1 MRGFSDFSGFCCL
14 NDRILLHA
22 FGKDE
27 GAAALR
33 YAREAGDADKDRILV
48 LCDGEAE
55 EIIEKAQG
63 YVPDTVNI
71 YRAAAFSLVWKNAPA
86 AFSRSL
92 LTDPSVGKKVTIA
105 FYGSDAYTLEIFKAL
120 VSTYIEIR
128 RTPCG
133 VKAEKIKY
141 VFFADKG
148 EREKLKGLPY
158 FSAGKALEE
167 AKGKAGYYELPSQ
180 LAEISVKESDDGDCF
195 KDAFVWAVV
204 AGGRERAEKVAAEL
218 KEKGLEHAV
227 FYAGKKDCGRDGLY
241 EFDASDDCAGFY
253 LKMLLIAFSRDT
265 LYDSLKGGDPNALL
279 AEKRK
284 KWKEGAKLKV
294 KRDSNLYAALALRG
308 LLLSLGFD
316 CKEGAKSDLS
326 AFNAVYD
333 EGNPRTIDNDGTVYY
348 DNAVCAKDS
357 LRTHIAFREHLRWNE
372 YMFACGVGPASKEE
386 HAARDK
392 NGLLAEGKH
401 VNVTTW
407 KGLEDY
413 RKVEAKR
420 KGTDEESTDVQ
431 RYDFQLADGAADM
444 LASAGYA
451 ITEIRGRK
459 I

>member
-1 MRGFSDFSGFCCL
+1 M

-71 YRAAAFSLVWKNAPA
+71 YRAVAFSLVWKNAPA

-141 VFFADKG
+141 VFFADKD

-195 KDAFVWAVV
+195 KNAFVWAVV

-218 KEKGLEHAV
+218 KEKDWSTPCSTQGTKTAEGTA
-227 FYAGKKDCGRDGLY
+227 Y
-241 EFDASDDCAGFY
+241 
-253 LKMLLIAFSRDT
+253 M
-265 LYDSLKGGDPNALL
+265 SL
-279 AEKRK
+279 
-284 KWKEGAKLKV
+284 
-294 KRDSNLYAALALRG
+294 
-308 LLLSLGFD
+308 
-316 CKEGAKSDLS
+316 
-326 AFNAVYD
+326 
-333 EGNPRTIDNDGTVYY
+333 T
-348 DNAVCAKDS
+348 
-357 LRTHIAFREHLRWNE
+357 LRTTARGFILRC
-372 YMFACGVGPASKEE
+372 F
-386 HAARDK
+386 
-392 NGLLAEGKH
+392 
-401 VNVTTW
+401 
-407 KGLEDY
+407 
-413 RKVEAKR
+413 
-420 KGTDEESTDVQ
+420 
-431 RYDFQLADGAADM
+431 
-444 LASAGYA
+444 
-451 ITEIRGRK
+451 
-459 I
+459 